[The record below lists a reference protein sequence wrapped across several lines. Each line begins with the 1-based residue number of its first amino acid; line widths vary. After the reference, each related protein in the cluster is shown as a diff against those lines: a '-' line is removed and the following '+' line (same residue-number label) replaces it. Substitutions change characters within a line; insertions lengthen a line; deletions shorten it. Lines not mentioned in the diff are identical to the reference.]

1 MINGGPQSGKTMIAA
16 SLACM
21 FAQRNKQTSKGKV
34 LVCAPNE
41 TSLHN
46 IVGKWRNI
54 EARRVVG
61 PRNLFSLIIQV
72 KLK

>member
-1 MINGGPQSGKTMIAA
+1 MPFTVINGGPQSGKTMIAA

-21 FAQRNKQTSKGKV
+21 YAQRNKQTTKGKV

-46 IVGKWRNI
+46 IVGKI
-54 EARRVVG
+54 YVE
-61 PRNLFSLIIQV
+61 F
-72 KLK
+72 